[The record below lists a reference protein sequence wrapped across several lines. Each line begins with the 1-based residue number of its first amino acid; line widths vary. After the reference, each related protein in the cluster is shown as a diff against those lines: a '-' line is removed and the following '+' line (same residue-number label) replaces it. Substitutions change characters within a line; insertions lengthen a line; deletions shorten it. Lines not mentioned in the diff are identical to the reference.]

1 MTDPLPWYWGPSRR
15 PELNIRREI
24 SHDTN
29 EAQEKCSEIQ
39 SDSPYSQY
47 SVGWVDFQIDFICQT
62 IHSSH
67 FPKTSHTRNIQH
79 IVKITIFCIAC
90 CNFSYGPLRQI
101 LLSSLPSGYFLLY
114 ICSLPQGPTYSLFM
128 SWLVLVNTTIFALT
142 HPHKIVSALVSFD
155 EQKLPLLFLHVG
167 FIMNPEELY
176 WEMPRQQAIA
186 FDLQIA
192 GRGGRTRG
200 LTLRGPFPDRES

>member
-1 MTDPLPWYWGPSRR
+1 
-15 PELNIRREI
+15 
-24 SHDTN
+24 
-29 EAQEKCSEIQ
+29 
-39 SDSPYSQY
+39 
-47 SVGWVDFQIDFICQT
+47 
-62 IHSSH
+62 
-67 FPKTSHTRNIQH
+67 
-79 IVKITIFCIAC
+79 
-90 CNFSYGPLRQI
+90 
-101 LLSSLPSGYFLLY
+101 
-114 ICSLPQGPTYSLFM
+114 M